1 MNRISLAISIAL
13 PIPLGIALAL
23 ATSEP
28 EVGSNVAIHQ
38 PAAGYIAVPR
48 TIDVQED
55 EALMAQIIEYLGG

>member
-13 PIPLGIALAL
+13 FLALAL
-23 ATSEP
+23 TLALAISKP

-38 PAAGYIAVPR
+38 PTAGYIAVPR
-48 TIDVQED
+48 AIDVKED

>member
-13 PIPLGIALAL
+13 FLTLFLALAL
-23 ATSEP
+23 ALAKP

-48 TIDVQED
+48 TIDVKED
-55 EALMAQIIEYLGG
+55 EALMIQIIEYLGG